1 MFCILIDL
9 ISGPLLCPPLD
20 APPDQLNGQCEQRC
34 RAQHLKS
41 CCGFKGP
48 APFLRSEHGQADA
61 GYQQGQGISQKQGFQ
76 AASVVCPFH
85 QRNHADDRQEIR
97 QCSARFPMSPKSQ
110 IRIGNA
116 IGQKRNGGNPTAFSS
131 CNTSRFPPNKENAP
145 KPYGSGALK
154 TRYHPVSAGFPALGA
169 ADNDASRSALLLF
182 RQKTPGPVLPGSP
195 TGLQQTPAL

>member
-48 APFLRSEHGQADA
+48 APFLRSEHGQAGT
-61 GYQQGQGISQKQGFQ
+61 GYQQGQSVSQKQGFQ
-76 AASVVCPFH
+76 AGSVVCPFH

-110 IRIGNA
+110 IR
-116 IGQKRNGGNPTAFSS
+116 
-131 CNTSRFPPNKENAP
+131 KENAP
-145 KPYGSGALK
+145 KPYVSGSLK

>member
-20 APPDQLNGQCEQRC
+20 APPDQLNSQCEQRC

-48 APFLRSEHGQADA
+48 APFLRSEHGQAGT
-61 GYQQGQGISQKQGFQ
+61 GYQQGQ
-76 AASVVCPFH
+76 SV
-85 QRNHADDRQEIR
+85 
-97 QCSARFPMSPKSQ
+97 SKS
-110 IRIGNA
+110 RA
-116 IGQKRNGGNPTAFSS
+116 FRLVLGNPTAFSF
-131 CNTSRFPPNKENAP
+131 CNISRFPPNKENAP

-182 RQKTPGPVLPGSP
+182 RRKTPGPVLPGSP

>member
-1 MFCILIDL
+1 MLRPFPHVPKI
-9 ISGPLLCPPLD
+9 
-20 APPDQLNGQCEQRC
+20 PDTHRERH
-34 RAQHLKS
+34 RPEKE
-41 CCGFKGP
+41 
-48 APFLRSEHGQADA
+48 R
-61 GYQQGQGISQKQGFQ
+61 
-76 AASVVCPFH
+76 
-85 QRNHADDRQEIR
+85 
-97 QCSARFPMSPKSQ
+97 
-110 IRIGNA
+110 
-116 IGQKRNGGNPTAFSS
+116 GNPTAFLF

>member
-9 ISGPLLCPPLD
+9 ISGPFLCPPLD
-20 APPDQLNGQCEQRC
+20 APPDQLNSQCEQRC

-41 CCGFKGP
+41 RRGFKGP
-48 APFLRSEHGQADA
+48 APFLRSEHGQAGT
-61 GYQQGQGISQKQGFQ
+61 GYQQGQSVSQKQGFQ
-76 AASVVCPFH
+76 AGSVVCPFH

-116 IGQKRNGGNPTAFSS
+116 IGQKRNGGIPQLFHSATSHAF
-131 CNTSRFPPNKENAP
+131 RRIK
-145 KPYGSGALK
+145 K
-154 TRYHPVSAGFPALGA
+154 TPYHPVSAGFPALGA

>member
-20 APPDQLNGQCEQRC
+20 APPDQLDGQCEQRC

-48 APFLRSEHGQADA
+48 APFLRSEHGQAGT
-61 GYQQGQGISQKQGFQ
+61 GYQQGQSVSQKQGFQ
-76 AASVVCPFH
+76 AVFMVCLFH
-85 QRNHADDRQEIR
+85 QRNHADDRQEIC

-116 IGQKRNGGNPTAFSS
+116 IGQKRNGGIPQLFYSATPHAF
-131 CNTSRFPPNKENAP
+131 RRIK
-145 KPYGSGALK
+145 
-154 TRYHPVSAGFPALGA
+154 
-169 ADNDASRSALLLF
+169 
-182 RQKTPGPVLPGSP
+182 KTPLSLTAQGR
-195 TGLQQTPAL
+195 

>member
-48 APFLRSEHGQADA
+48 APFLRSEHGQAGT
-61 GYQQGQGISQKQGFQ
+61 GYQQGQ
-76 AASVVCPFH
+76 SV
-85 QRNHADDRQEIR
+85 
-97 QCSARFPMSPKSQ
+97 SKS
-110 IRIGNA
+110 RA
-116 IGQKRNGGNPTAFSS
+116 FRLVLGNPTAFSF
-131 CNTSRFPPNKENAP
+131 CNISRFPPNKENAP

-169 ADNDASRSALLLF
+169 ADNDASRPALLSF
-182 RQKTPGPVLPGSP
+182 RRNAPGPVLPCAPTDSHRPSALLRRASRVFSP
-195 TGLQQTPAL
+195 SKRLMVIF